1 MQIFAAFAQFCQL
14 NMLEDFRGGVH
25 AREARNWLYF
35 QLVTGR
41 RGLEE
46 DRII

>member
-1 MQIFAAFAQFCQL
+1 
-14 NMLEDFRGGVH
+14 VH
-25 AREARNWLYF
+25 ARDARNWLYF

-46 DRII
+46 DRIL